1 MEGSRDTKCVISGD
15 IKNGNLSVLSS
26 SPLGLPAGCF
36 KSYLFCEILMMV
48 IDQLQ

>member
-1 MEGSRDTKCVISGD
+1 MEGSRDIKCVISGD

-26 SPLGLPAGCF
+26 SFLGLFVGCF

-48 IDQLQ
+48 ID